1 MRLQSPEKKLTTPV
15 PPMSEDLRQ
24 AFSPGENG
32 VYISL
37 HIQPGAKR
45 EGVTGLFGTSLKIAL
60 NAPPVDGKANAA
72 LLRFLAGK
80 LGLPKKN
87 VELCSGAS
95 SRDKRVFAAGITIEQ
110 AIERLR

>member
-1 MRLQSPEKKLTTPV
+1 VQKTA
-15 PPMSEDLRQ
+15 PPMPEDISQ
-24 AFSPGENG
+24 ALSAAENG

-45 EGVTGLFGTSLKIAL
+45 EAVAGLFGTSLKIAL

-80 LGLPKKN
+80 LGVPKRQI
-87 VELCSGAS
+87 ELCSGAS
-95 SRDKRVFAAGITIEQ
+95 SRDKRVFVSGLTIEQ
-110 AIERLR
+110 VKKLLI

>member
-1 MRLQSPEKKLTTPV
+1 ML
-15 PPMSEDLRQ
+15 EDLRQ
-24 AFSPGENG
+24 ALTPAEKG

-45 EGVTGLFGTSLKIAL
+45 EGITGIFGTALKIAL

-80 LGLPKKN
+80 LKVPKN
-87 VELCSGAS
+87 SIELCSGAS

-110 AIERLR
+110 AEERLK

>member
-1 MRLQSPEKKLTTPV
+1 ML
-15 PPMSEDLRQ
+15 EDLRQ
-24 AFSPGENG
+24 ALTPAEKG

-45 EGVTGLFGTSLKIAL
+45 EGITGIFGTALKIAL

-80 LGLPKKN
+80 LKVAKN
-87 VELCSGAS
+87 SIELCSGAS
-95 SRDKRVFAAGITIEQ
+95 SRDKRVFVAGITIEQ
-110 AIERLR
+110 AEERLK

>member
-1 MRLQSPEKKLTTPV
+1 MPEDI
-15 PPMSEDLRQ
+15 SQ
-24 AFSPGENG
+24 ALSAAENG

-45 EGVTGLFGTSLKIAL
+45 EAVAGLFGTSLKIAL

-80 LGLPKKN
+80 LGVPKRQI
-87 VELCSGAS
+87 ELCSGAS
-95 SRDKRVFAAGITIEQ
+95 SRDKRVFVSGSTIEQ
-110 AIERLR
+110 VKKLLI

>member
-1 MRLQSPEKKLTTPV
+1 MPE
-15 PPMSEDLRQ
+15 EIQQ
-24 AFSPGENG
+24 ALSAAENG

-45 EGVTGLFGTSLKIAL
+45 EAVAGLFGTSLKIAL

-80 LGLPKKN
+80 LGIPKRQI
-87 VELCSGAS
+87 ELCSGAS
-95 SRDKRVFAAGITIEQ
+95 SRDKRVFVSGLTIEQ
-110 AIERLR
+110 IKSLLI